1 MTRKTTFF
9 EGWCW
14 FKFHNLELA
23 LGMAFKRYTSET
35 LGLKFKVKNFLGLI
49 PMFAE
54 ITGKKLIGGGRFGL
68 PPAILIFPN
77 G

>member
-1 MTRKTTFF
+1 MV
-9 EGWCW
+9 
-14 FKFHNLELA
+14 
-23 LGMAFKRYTSET
+23 FKRYTSEA
-35 LGLKFKVKNFLGLI
+35 LGLKLKVKNFLGLI

-54 ITGKKLIGGGRFGL
+54 ITGKKLIGGGLFGL